1 MKVRLAASIAVVGL
15 ISLVIASGFGNVAAA
30 PLSNNLKTG
39 PYVDRV
45 VYKVISN
52 EDQRILAL
60 QAGMIDI
67 DTSLVD
73 PVNLPALEADPDI
86 SIFNA
91 LGNGYSHITINC
103 RDYPLNITGLRR
115 AFAYAFNKTRVTSEI
130 MEGYAQEHDSVVPYV
145 NTMWCI
151 EDDMQYHYYTAEVIK
166 GNQLLNAS
174 GFDID
179 GGTGFR
185 LAPNGS
191 AFDIHIEY
199 PSSSP
204 MIGRGIAQIGVDALH
219 ALHIDAS
226 AVAVEFNDYTTRLNN
241 HGNYDMIVDK
251 SNFYDNNVDWLAYE
265 YWSDYANTAFMNPTN
280 FVNVTYDS
288 WRNQLLHSST
298 YGEVYQASSEM
309 QRILQYNVPILVV
322 YENSYLQAYRNDR
335 FTGHV
340 PDLASYISGQW
351 TMRKI
356 HKLDGTMGGDV
367 SASLAQE
374 PDSFNIFV
382 TGSPYSERILQNLHA
397 SLYKYGP
404 DLTLVSDLA
413 DSLLLETHTDNAE
426 VPEGHMR
433 YTIDIIQNATW
444 SDDTPL
450 TAEDVAFTFLY
461 QYESGAYGNPAKVDI
476 ESMVAAYSPTP
487 YRAVLEFNDE
497 SYWQFSKFAFDYII
511 PEHIFNDVDGIGYEG
526 WSTWNP
532 VFNPAD
538 PYVTCGPFMITDY
551 EAGEFY
557 EISKNPSYHWLPVE
571 PPHTG
576 LTPLVSSP
584 GDIEYEVGTTGH
596 EIAWIASD
604 DDPLIYMVLKDNT
617 PLISASWDGD
627 DIHVSIDGLSLG
639 HYNYTLILMDYSLN
653 MVSDTVWVNVVQ
665 AAPTTTTTGTTEPT
679 TTSGNGIVSTIIL
692 IVSGGSVIVI
702 IVVLV
707 VIYKTKNQ

>member
-1 MKVRLAASIAVVGL
+1 MKARLAASIAVVGF
-15 ISLVIASGFGNVAAA
+15 ISLVLVSGFGNVAAV
-30 PLSNNLKTG
+30 PLLNSLKTG

-52 EDQRILAL
+52 QDQRILAL
-60 QAGMIDI
+60 QAGVIDI
-67 DTSLVD
+67 DTRTID
-73 PVNLPALEADPDI
+73 PINLPALEEDPDI

-91 LGNGYSHITINC
+91 LGNGYSQITINC

-151 EDDMQYHYYTAEVIK
+151 EDEMPYHYYTAEVTK
-166 GNQLLNAS
+166 GNQILNAS

-204 MIGRGIAQIGVDALH
+204 VIGGGIAQIGVDALH

-226 AVAVEFNDYTTRLNN
+226 AVPVQFNDYITRLNY
-241 HGNYDMIVDK
+241 HGNYDMIVD
-251 SNFYDNNVDWLAYE
+251 SSIFYDYDVDWLAYE
-265 YWSDYANTAFMNPTN
+265 YWSTYASTPLMNPTN
-280 FVNVTYDS
+280 FVNATYDS
-288 WRNQLLHSST
+288 WRDQLLYNST

-322 YENSYLQAYRNDR
+322 YENSYLQAYRNDQ

-356 HKLDGTMGGDV
+356 HNLDGTAGGTV

-374 PDSFNIFV
+374 PDSFNFFV
-382 TGSPYSERILQNLHA
+382 TGSPYSETILQNLHA

-404 DLTLVSDLA
+404 DLIPVPDLA
-413 DSLLLETHTDNAE
+413 ESLLVETHKDNAA
-426 VPEGHMR
+426 VPEGHTR

-444 SDDTPL
+444 SDGTPL
-450 TAEDVAFTFLY
+450 TAEDVVFTYAY

-476 ESMVAAYSPTP
+476 ENLVATYSPTP
-487 YRAVLEFNDE
+487 YRVVLEFNNE

-511 PEHIFNDVDGIGYEG
+511 PEHIFNDVDGIGYDG

-538 PYVTCGPFMITDY
+538 PYVTCGPFRITDY

-571 PPHTG
+571 SPHTG
-576 LTPLVSSP
+576 LAPLVSSP

-617 PLISASWDGD
+617 PIISSSWNGD

-653 MVSDTVWVNVVQ
+653 MVSDTVWVNVVPLS
-665 AAPTTTTTGTTEPT
+665 PTTTTNGT
-679 TTSGNGIVSTIIL
+679 NGPGDGILSTIIL
-692 IVSGGSVIVI
+692 VVSGGSVVVI
-702 IVVLV
+702 LV
-707 VIYKTKNQ
+707 VVVAIYKSKKT